1 MIDKKIHTFTIIL
14 LLMCFIYGCGIKTDS
29 KTEKF
34 IDYNHGVENLSD
46 EDAIKLVKEIVSFM
60 DTGIETGEA
69 VEGVNGENFAYM
81 LFLWSA

>member
-1 MIDKKIHTFTIIL
+1 ML
-14 LLMCFIYGCGIKTDS
+14 LLMCFIYGCGINTYS

-34 IDYNHGVENLSD
+34 IDHNYGVENLSD
-46 EDAIKLVKEIVSFM
+46 GDAIKLVKEIVSFM

-81 LFLWSA
+81 LFLWSV